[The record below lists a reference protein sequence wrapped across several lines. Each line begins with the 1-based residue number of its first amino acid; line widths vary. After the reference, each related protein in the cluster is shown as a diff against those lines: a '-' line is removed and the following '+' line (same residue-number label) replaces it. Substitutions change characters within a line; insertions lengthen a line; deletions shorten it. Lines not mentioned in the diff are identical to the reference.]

1 MLINFED
8 KDYNT
13 LILTFD
19 KNSDIGTF
27 ENNIKE
33 AEELGFKYLFRIF
46 VTYGENNPIDY
57 ESKLNDLNL
66 GVNKLID
73 ESSLMDLTYTASTLG
88 DFYSEAYVAVAEE
101 IDGCT
106 IIPVR
111 MASAIPMR
119 EFKNKENVKQNVKK
133 S

>member
-19 KNSDIGTF
+19 KNSDIDTF
-27 ENNIKE
+27 ESNIRE
-33 AEELGFKYLFRIF
+33 AEELGLKYLFRVF
-46 VTYGENNPIDY
+46 VTYGEDNPVDY
-57 ESKLNDLNL
+57 SSKLNDLNL

-88 DFYSEAYVAVAEE
+88 EFYSEAYVAVAEE
-101 IDGCT
+101 IDHCA

-111 MASAIPMR
+111 MASAISMR
-119 EFKNKENVKQNVKK
+119 EFKNNKNVKQNIKK
-133 S
+133 C

>member
-1 MLINFED
+1 
-8 KDYNT
+8 
-13 LILTFD
+13 
-19 KNSDIGTF
+19 
-27 ENNIKE
+27 
-33 AEELGFKYLFRIF
+33 
-46 VTYGENNPIDY
+46 
-57 ESKLNDLNL
+57 
-66 GVNKLID
+66 
-73 ESSLMDLTYTASTLG
+73 MDLTYTASTLG